1 MGITTGTGLAYCKSY
16 GVSMAASIAGSGM
29 AGMAGIAG
37 IAGMASMGSGHGHRL
52 ARAWPST

>member
-1 MGITTGTGLAYCKSY
+1 MGITTGTGTAYCKSY

-37 IAGMASMGSGHGHRL
+37 MARMGSGHGHRL
-52 ARAWPST
+52 AWAWPST